1 MIEADLLTD
10 MKMQKRRI
18 MMMKMKKWMILVA
31 FLLLFFTGCAQMNS
45 NTAGSPASP
54 VIDRILQRGELV
66 VGMAGNMPPL
76 NMTTKEGELIGYE
89 VDLANA
95 MAKSMGVKPR
105 LQVIPFA
112 ELLPALQSGK
122 IDLILSN
129 MTITPRRNLKVAF
142 VGPYFNSG
150 KAFLTKIKT
159 IALADEAGKIDAKNT
174 RLVALKGS
182 TSQAFVAEAIP
193 NATLITANDYDEA
206 VKMVLEDKVDA
217 MVADYPICVVS
228 VFRYPDK
235 GLLSVVTKLTYE
247 PIGVGLPAGD
257 PLLVNWMEN
266 FMGIAE
272 KTGLLQEL
280 RGKWFQKTD
289 WLQRLP

>member
-1 MIEADLLTD
+1 
-10 MKMQKRRI
+10 
-18 MMMKMKKWMILVA
+18 MKMKKWMIVVA
-31 FLLLFFTGCAQMNS
+31 SLILFFIGCAQMNS
-45 NTAGSPASP
+45 NTANTSASP

-89 VDLANA
+89 VDLAKG
-95 MAKSMGVKPR
+95 MAKAMGVRAK

-129 MTITPRRNLKVAF
+129 MTITPTRNLKVAF
-142 VGPYFNSG
+142 VGPYFTSG

-159 IALADEAGKIDAKNT
+159 IALADEANDIDAKKT

-182 TSQAFVAEAIP
+182 TSQAFVEEAIP
-193 NATLITANDYDEA
+193 GATLVTADDYDEA
-206 VKMVLEDKVDA
+206 VKMVLEDKVHA

-228 VFRYPDK
+228 VYRYPDK
-235 GLLSVVTKLTYE
+235 GLLSVVTTLTYE
-247 PIGVGLPAGD
+247 PIGVGVPAGD
-257 PLLVNWMEN
+257 PLLVNWVEN

-272 KTGLLQEL
+272 KTGLLEKLKETWLL
-280 RGKWFQKTD
+280 RAD